1 MSREMSTEAITETQ
15 TETQWT
21 TQRETPWTTQ
31 RETQWE
37 TDPRQAMAAATS
49 TARSGA
55 GRHRGPVAEH
65 DEATAPRG
73 RHRRQPSDS

>member
-1 MSREMSTEAITETQ
+1 MSTETS
-15 TETQWT
+15 TETQWDT
-21 TQRETPWTTQ
+21 ERWQGAHAAS
-31 RETQWE
+31 
-37 TDPRQAMAAATS
+37 QAGAH
-49 TARSGA
+49 SGA